1 MLEHFL
7 FFYQYDKK
15 YRLSG
20 MKANLSYY
28 TNLETT
34 SISLPDRILS
44 PGAENAVVTGNGSL
58 GAL

>member
-1 MLEHFL
+1 
-7 FFYQYDKK
+7 
-15 YRLSG
+15 
-20 MKANLSYY
+20 MKAYSSYY